1 MNTQCNEAL
10 NTTISYKA
18 PKNKHFS
25 GSVSLRNR
33 VDMGVSTHFIGRA
46 EFFRK
51 LYTSVGVNIRPGTER
66 YLENQDR
73 AFQYRKQKQK
83 KPATKKKRNELKF
96 QKLRI
101 QLQELQ
107 KNRKKKHH
115 YESGVAM
122 LLVDTVSIVENDS
135 TIVTISEP
143 NKLPRNAAEEEAL
156 WLRSVN
162 HCWMKYH

>member
-1 MNTQCNEAL
+1 
-10 NTTISYKA
+10 
-18 PKNKHFS
+18 
-25 GSVSLRNR
+25 
-33 VDMGVSTHFIGRA
+33 MGVSTHSIGRA

-107 KNRKKKHH
+107 KDRKKKHH

-135 TIVTISEP
+135 TIQLVTISEP
-143 NKLPRNAAEEEAL
+143 NKLPRNAAEEEAFVAAERQSL
-156 WLRSVN
+156 LDEVPLTVELESDMLETLEDITKEETSRS
-162 HCWMKYH
+162 KEIE